1 MNDVKYKAFVVVG
14 GKEFEILLEAPYNE
28 EEAQNAAQE
37 FVKIKDAWLGL
48 ADGSMI
54 CVNRESTN
62 FYFLIKPVD

>member
-1 MNDVKYKAFVVVG
+1 MDDVKYKAFVVVE
-14 GKEFEILLEAPYNE
+14 GKEFEILLGTPYNE

-48 ADGSMI
+48 SDGSMI

-62 FYFLIKPVD
+62 FYFLIKPLD